1 MARSLGSR
9 QAITPA
15 IILLVVTRKKGVHM
29 TGKQREEVLKSL
41 TDIFADRLRL
51 PPLGDGSDAVDAIA
65 SVLPSSV
72 EEVRSLS
79 EVAARHSLPLVPF
92 GARTGPGSR
101 ATEGSILVRF
111 DLMRAVRS
119 PHPEE
124 PWIEAEPGVSWL
136 QLEDD
141 LRPLG
146 RGLVVYPTS
155 APRATVGGWLAQDG
169 LGVGSFEY
177 GWLWENV
184 LSASVVLSGGE
195 FREVPGEELKTYF
208 GPEISKGIVV
218 GARLGTRRAADV
230 PFAAAFGDAGDLI
243 GAVARIFEAR
253 PPLWHVA
260 FLSPAMVR
268 ARTLGDDFLLFGAY
282 PGEREERVEEGLRGV
297 LEHARGDAL
306 AAADAY
312 RVWGERFFPVAPSH
326 PTPVPTDRVLVAV
339 EDLAN
344 VLDQFSPKAVQGTV
358 ARSGEVLLL
367 AFDTRRE
374 DQPR

>member
-1 MARSLGSR
+1 VA
-9 QAITPA
+9 T
-15 IILLVVTRKKGVHM
+15 TKKGERM
-29 TGKQREEVLKSL
+29 TDKQREEVLESL
-41 TDIFADRLRL
+41 THIFADRLRL

-72 EEVRSLS
+72 EEVRALSEATASLS
-79 EVAARHSLPLVPF
+79 VPLVPF
-92 GARTGPGSR
+92 GARTGLEPRS
-101 ATEGSILVRF
+101 TEGSILVRF

-124 PWIEAEPGVSWL
+124 PWIEAEPGASWL

-141 LRPLG
+141 LRPVG

-184 LSASVVLSGGE
+184 LSASVVLAGGE
-195 FREVPGEELKTYF
+195 LREVPGEELKTYF
-208 GPEISKGIVV
+208 APEISKGIVV

-230 PFAAAFGDAGDLI
+230 PFAAAFRYAGDLT
-243 GAVARIFEAR
+243 GAVARIYEAR

-260 FLSPAMVR
+260 FLSPAMAR
-268 ARTLGDDFLLFGAY
+268 ARNLGDDFLLFGAY
-282 PGEREERVEEGLRGV
+282 PGDRKERVEEGLRGV

-312 RVWGERFFPVAPSH
+312 RAWGERFFPVAPSR

-339 EDLAN
+339 EDLGK
-344 VLDQFSPKAVQGTV
+344 VLDQFSSKAVQGTV

-367 AFDTRRE
+367 AFDARGE

>member
-1 MARSLGSR
+1 
-9 QAITPA
+9 
-15 IILLVVTRKKGVHM
+15 M
-29 TGKQREEVLKSL
+29 TDKQREEVLKSL
-41 TDIFADRLRL
+41 ADIFADRLRL
-51 PPLGDGSDAVDAIA
+51 PPLEEGSYAVDAIA

-79 EVAARHSLPLVPF
+79 EVAARHSVPLVPF
-92 GARTGPGSR
+92 GARTGPESR
-101 ATEGSILVRF
+101 PAQGGILVRF

-124 PWIEAEPGVSWL
+124 PWIEAEPGASWL
-136 QLEDD
+136 HLEDG

-184 LSASVVLSGGE
+184 LSASVVLAGGE

-208 GPEISKGIVV
+208 APEISKGIVV

-230 PFAAAFGDAGDLI
+230 PFAAAFRVAGDLT
-243 GAVARIFEAR
+243 GAVAEIFEAR

-260 FLSPAMVR
+260 FLSPAMAR
-268 ARTLGDDFLLFGAY
+268 ARNLGEDFLLFGAY
-282 PGEREERVEEGLRGV
+282 PGEREERVEGDLHSA
-297 LEHARGDAL
+297 LERARGAAL
-306 AAADAY
+306 ATADAY
-312 RVWGERFFPVAPSH
+312 RSWGERFFPVAPSH
-326 PTPVPTDRVLVAV
+326 PTPVPTDRVLLAV

-344 VLDQFSPKAVQGTV
+344 VLDQFLPKAVQGTV

-367 AFDTRRE
+367 AFDAHRE